1 MNETK
6 TGWNQAMLTGG
17 QEGLAQLHWGIVI
30 FVFLKVRSRVWLDL
44 HKEEKVSFETF

>member
-30 FVFLKVRSRVWLDL
+30 LFF
-44 HKEEKVSFETF
+44 FESEVAGLAGPTQRRESLF